1 MDHIKNRKFALHLT
15 LDFLTP
21 LLQAL
26 ITLTEGQGGNA
37 TAHACLGMDTEAMQP
52 LMHPQGWP

>member
-26 ITLTEGQGGNA
+26 ITLTEGQG
-37 TAHACLGMDTEAMQP
+37 DKQP
-52 LMHPQGWP
+52 LMHA